1 MNFKEKLKAE
11 FINGRTKFDW
21 GFLALGLLLQTAA
34 IIYGYATG
42 TPDSVV
48 SIISAISGVIS
59 VVLCAQGKISF
70 YLFAY
75 IQMFTY
81 TFGVAIPNHLW
92 GEAWENL
99 FYFITQTYGIYA
111 WWKIY
116 HVKKENKSA
125 EVKAKKLNV
134 KGWILTM
141 GALAIGTTVLTI
153 ILANTS
159 DPQPFLDAISTIP
172 AFIAQILMVLGYRE
186 QWLHWLI
193 IDVASVI
200 MFIIIG
206 NWMMV
211 TMFIFWTINCIYGW
225 YKWTKLA
232 KEKEKESM
240 MTAQVCEEG

>member
-1 MNFKEKLKAE
+1 MNFTDKMKAE

-21 GFLALGLLLQTAA
+21 MFLGLGLLMQIIA
-34 IIYGYATG
+34 IIYGYITG
-42 TPDSVV
+42 TPDGII
-48 SIISAISGVIS
+48 SIICSIAGVIS

-111 WWKIY
+111 WYKIY
-116 HVKKENKSA
+116 RIKKENNSA

-134 KGWILTM
+134 VGWMITIGALIAGVTILT
-141 GALAIGTTVLTI
+141 IVLTK
-153 ILANTS
+153 TS

-193 IDVASVI
+193 IDVASII
-200 MFIIIG
+200 MFIMIG

-211 TMFIFWTINCIYGW
+211 AMFLFWTVNCIYGW
-225 YKWTKLA
+225 YKWTKSA
-232 KEKEKESM
+232 KYE
-240 MTAQVCEEG
+240 

>member
-1 MNFKEKLKAE
+1 MNFTEKMKAE

-21 GFLALGLLLQTAA
+21 AFLGIGLLLQIIA
-34 IIYGYATG
+34 IIYGYMTG
-42 TPDSVV
+42 TPDSVI
-48 SIISAISGVIS
+48 SIICSIAGVIS

-111 WWKIY
+111 WYKIY
-116 HVKKENKSA
+116 RIKQDNQSA
-125 EVKAKKLNV
+125 EVKGKKLNGI
-134 KGWILTM
+134 GWIITM
-141 GALAIGTTVLTI
+141 GTLVIGVTILTI
-153 ILANTS
+153 VLNKTS

-200 MFIIIG
+200 MFIAVG
-206 NWMMV
+206 NWVMV
-211 TMFIFWTINCIYGW
+211 AMFVFWTINCIYGW
-225 YKWTKLA
+225 YKWTLSA
-232 KEKEKESM
+232 KYD
-240 MTAQVCEEG
+240 

>member
-1 MNFKEKLKAE
+1 MNFMNKMKAE
-11 FINGRTKFDW
+11 FINGRTLFDW
-21 GFLALGLLLQTAA
+21 LFLALGLFLQALA
-34 IIYGYATG
+34 IAYGYMTG
-42 TPDSVV
+42 TPDNLV
-48 SIISAISGVIS
+48 SIISSITGVIS

-111 WWKIY
+111 WYKIY
-116 HVKKENKSA
+116 RIKEDNNSA
-125 EVKAKKLNV
+125 EVKAKKLNTL
-134 KGWILTM
+134 GWILTT
-141 GALAIGTTVLTI
+141 GVLIIGVTILTVVLHQT
-153 ILANTS
+153 N

-193 IDVASVI
+193 IDIASVI
-200 MFIIIG
+200 MFIMVG
-206 NWMMV
+206 NWVMV
-211 TMFIFWTINCIYGW
+211 AMFVFWTINCIYGW
-225 YKWTKLA
+225 YKWTKSA
-232 KEKEKESM
+232 IYE
-240 MTAQVCEEG
+240 

>member
-1 MNFKEKLKAE
+1 MNFMEKLKAE

-21 GFLALGLLLQTAA
+21 LFLGFGLLLQTIA
-34 IIYGYATG
+34 IIYGYMTG
-42 TPDSVV
+42 TPDSAT
-48 SIISAISGVIS
+48 SIVCSIAGVIS

-75 IQMFTY
+75 LQMFTY
-81 TFGVAIPNHLW
+81 TFGIAIPNHLW

-99 FYFITQTYGIYA
+99 FYFITQTYGIYV
-111 WWKIY
+111 WFKLYRI
-116 HVKKENKSA
+116 KQDNQSA
-125 EVKAKKLNV
+125 EVKGKKLKAV
-134 KGWILTM
+134 GWATTM
-141 GALAIGTTVLTI
+141 GGLVVGVSILPAVLAR
-153 ILANTS
+153 TS

-193 IDVASVI
+193 IDVASII
-200 MFIIIG
+200 MFIAIG

-211 TMFIFWTINCIYGW
+211 AMFVFWTVNCIYGW

-232 KEKEKESM
+232 NFD
-240 MTAQVCEEG
+240 

>member
-1 MNFKEKLKAE
+1 MNFTDKMKAE

-21 GFLALGLLLQTAA
+21 AFLGLGLALQTIA
-34 IIYGYATG
+34 IIYGYLTG
-42 TPDSVV
+42 TPDEVI
-48 SIISAISGVIS
+48 SIICSIAGVIS

-111 WWKIY
+111 WYKIY
-116 HVKKENKSA
+116 RVKKDNNSA
-125 EVKAKKLNV
+125 EVKAKKLTLL
-134 KGWILTM
+134 GWVITM
-141 GALAIGTTVLTI
+141 GALVIGVTILTYVLHK
-153 ILANTS
+153 TS

-200 MFIIIG
+200 MFIAIG

-211 TMFIFWTINCIYGW
+211 AMFIFWTLNCIYGW
-225 YKWTKLA
+225 YKWTKSA
-232 KEKEKESM
+232 KYE
-240 MTAQVCEEG
+240 

>member
-1 MNFKEKLKAE
+1 MNFTDKMKAE

-21 GFLALGLLLQTAA
+21 AFLGLGLALQTIA
-34 IIYGYATG
+34 IIYGYLTG
-42 TPDSVV
+42 TPDGLI
-48 SIISAISGVIS
+48 SIICSIAGVIS

-92 GEAWENL
+92 GETWENL
-99 FYFITQTYGIYA
+99 FYFITQTYGIYV
-111 WWKIY
+111 WYKIY
-116 HVKKENKSA
+116 RVKKDNNSA
-125 EVKAKKLNV
+125 EVKAKKLTPL
-134 KGWILTM
+134 GWIITM
-141 GALAIGTTVLTI
+141 GALVIGVTVLTFV
-153 ILANTS
+153 LHKTS

-200 MFIIIG
+200 MFIAIG

-211 TMFIFWTINCIYGW
+211 AMFIFWTLNCIYGW
-225 YKWTKLA
+225 YKWTKSA
-232 KEKEKESM
+232 KYE
-240 MTAQVCEEG
+240 

>member
-1 MNFKEKLKAE
+1 MSFIDKLKAE
-11 FINGRTKFDW
+11 FIYGRTKFDW
-21 GFLALGLLLQTAA
+21 LYLIFGLMLQTAA
-34 IIYGYATG
+34 IVYGYITG
-42 TPDSVV
+42 TPDGIT
-48 SIISAISGVIS
+48 SIICSIVGVIS

-81 TFGVAIPNHLW
+81 TFGIAIPNHLW

-99 FYFITQTYGIYA
+99 FYFITQTYGIYI
-111 WWKIY
+111 WFKYYRI
-116 HVKKENKSA
+116 KKNKSA
-125 EVKAKKLNV
+125 EIKGRKL
-134 KGWILTM
+134 KLLGWVITM

-153 ILANTS
+153 VLKNTN

-200 MFIIIG
+200 MFIAIG

-211 TMFIFWTINCIYGW
+211 AMFIFWTINCIYGW
-225 YKWTKLA
+225 YKWTKSA
-232 KEKEKESM
+232 KYD
-240 MTAQVCEEG
+240 

>member
-1 MNFKEKLKAE
+1 MKFTDKLKAE

-21 GFLALGLLLQTAA
+21 LFLALGLLLQTLA
-34 IIYGYATG
+34 IVYGYITD
-42 TPDSVV
+42 TPDGII
-48 SIISAISGVIS
+48 SIICSITGVIS

-81 TFGVAIPNHLW
+81 TFSVAIPNHLW

-111 WWKIY
+111 WFKIY
-116 HVKKENKSA
+116 RIKKDNKSA
-125 EVKAKKLNV
+125 EVKGKKLNLF
-134 KGWILTM
+134 GWILTM
-141 GALAIGTTVLTI
+141 SILVIGVTILTI
-153 ILANTS
+153 VLRNTN

-172 AFIAQILMVLGYRE
+172 AFIAQFLMVLGYRE

-193 IDVASVI
+193 IDIASVV
-200 MFIIIG
+200 MFITIG

-211 TMFIFWTINCIYGW
+211 AMFIFWTVNCIYGW
-225 YKWTKLA
+225 YKWTKSA
-232 KEKEKESM
+232 KYD
-240 MTAQVCEEG
+240 

>member
-1 MNFKEKLKAE
+1 MNFLEKMKAE

-21 GFLALGLLLQTAA
+21 AFMCLGLLLQIVA
-34 IIYGYATG
+34 IIYGYMTG
-42 TPDSVV
+42 TPDGII
-48 SIISAISGVIS
+48 SIICSISGVIS

-81 TFGVAIPNHLW
+81 TFGVALPNHLY

-99 FYFITQTYGIYA
+99 FYFITQTYGIYV
-111 WWKIY
+111 WFKLYRI
-116 HVKKENKSA
+116 KKDNNSA
-125 EVKAKKLNV
+125 EVKGKKL
-134 KGWILTM
+134 KLLGWIVTM
-141 GALAIGTTVLTI
+141 GVLVIGVIVLT
-153 ILANTS
+153 LVLRKTN

-193 IDVASVI
+193 IDIASVI
-200 MFIIIG
+200 MFIAIG

-211 TMFIFWTINCIYGW
+211 AMFVFWNINCVYGW
-225 YKWTKLA
+225 YKWTKSA
-232 KEKEKESM
+232 KFE
-240 MTAQVCEEG
+240 

>member
-1 MNFKEKLKAE
+1 MNFTDKIKAE

-21 GFLALGLLLQTAA
+21 IYLAFGLILQTFA
-34 IIYGYATG
+34 IVYGYITG
-42 TPDSVV
+42 TPDSVI
-48 SIISAISGVIS
+48 SIICSIAGVIS
-59 VVLCAQGKISF
+59 VVFCAQGKISF

-111 WWKIY
+111 WYKIY
-116 HVKKENKSA
+116 RVKKDNQSA
-125 EVKAKKLNV
+125 EVKGKKL
-134 KGWILTM
+134 KALGWTITTLILV
-141 GALAIGTTVLTI
+141 IGTTILTI
-153 ILANTS
+153 VLKKTN

-200 MFIIIG
+200 MFIAVG
-206 NWMMV
+206 NWVMV
-211 TMFIFWTINCIYGW
+211 AMFIFWTINCIYGW
-225 YKWTKLA
+225 YKWTKSA
-232 KEKEKESM
+232 KYD
-240 MTAQVCEEG
+240 